1 MSARAA
7 PVAEARP
14 GRARQPVGATA
25 PAVRTR
31 RSAEVVLPAAVALP
45 VVVVL
50 LAAVALPVVVVLLAA
65 VALPVEVVLP
75 VVVVLPVGVAVQRV
89 RVKLGVVGVLPV
101 RVRRPAAAVPAAA
114 VPAAAASPVGTP
126 QLVVAAALASAKA
139 ATRTPA
145 LDDAMT
151 RASRG
156 LIPRTRTAAVDLAAL
171 PGMMAAPIAP
181 GPAIGRRRV
190 MTMAA
195 TTAQGPAKAAAGA
208 PTSQPVLATV
218 ELADGAR
225 PSLAAS
231 RHIKLWATSGPAGG
245 AQVVRSA
252 IATETGHQGRVATVH
267 SVRAVTGNARDG
279 SAAMYA
285 VPVTVVSER
294 VTANGAQPTAMGA
307 RVTAVG
313 AHLTEMGA
321 EATPMAA
328 RATVV
333 GAHLTEMGAGPT
345 AIGEQARR
353 AVTALNEPT
362 GRAPSDHDAARD
374 RVHLRPGSPATAG
387 RRANQRAVSLRP
399 TVIGTSDG
407 RRTRRVAD
415 DRGPIRL
422 RLPTARSERTC
433 LRASRLTS

>member
-1 MSARAA
+1 
-7 PVAEARP
+7 
-14 GRARQPVGATA
+14 
-25 PAVRTR
+25 
-31 RSAEVVLPAAVALP
+31 
-45 VVVVL
+45 
-50 LAAVALPVVVVLLAA
+50 
-65 VALPVEVVLP
+65 
-75 VVVVLPVGVAVQRV
+75 
-89 RVKLGVVGVLPV
+89 
-101 RVRRPAAAVPAAA
+101 
-114 VPAAAASPVGTP
+114 
-126 QLVVAAALASAKA
+126 
-139 ATRTPA
+139 
-145 LDDAMT
+145 
-151 RASRG
+151 
-156 LIPRTRTAAVDLAAL
+156 
-171 PGMMAAPIAP
+171 
-181 GPAIGRRRV
+181 
-190 MTMAA
+190 
-195 TTAQGPAKAAAGA
+195 
-208 PTSQPVLATV
+208 VLATV

-279 SAAMYA
+279 SAAMRA

-321 EATPMAA
+321 
-328 RATVV
+328 
-333 GAHLTEMGAGPT
+333 HLTEMGAGPT

-353 AVTALNEPT
+353 AVTALSEPT

-387 RRANQRAVSLRP
+387 RRANQKAVSLRP